1 MVRERTITVSCGGGN
16 LGFLKFG
23 RARSAGSTIPALEFI
38 DAACGIDEF
47 LLSGEKG
54 MACSA
59 NADFDVIARGAR
71 TIRRTACTGDYG
83 LDVVGMYLKLHYY
96 GKDRP

>member
-16 LGFLKFG
+16 LSFLGQFG
-23 RARSAGSTIPALEFI
+23 RARSAGRTIPALEFI

-54 MACSA
+54 MASGT

-71 TIRRTACTGDYG
+71 TIRRAACATDDG
-83 LDVVGMYLKLHYY
+83 LDVVGMDLKLHYN
-96 GKDRP
+96 GKH